1 MTKLIKFELSHKK
14 WLRHYQQ
21 IGFVWA
27 IFIVS
32 ALPFFLMLSATRPEL
47 QNQGN
52 QLLSKLPLIGSPYAA
67 ITKWYTDNVS
77 PVEELRILVTFP
89 DKWEGRWFDIDKNY
103 ARFEKYFADHIGF
116 RDLMIRSKNELD
128 YRLFRTS
135 TRVYFGKESEIY
147 GRPLIDIELPRSE
160 AILDSPEKILV
171 IHREILNYTKK
182 LKAQGV
188 TTLFITPMQK
198 EYFMPGLLPFFAP
211 RLPEAT
217 HFMTF
222 YGQLK
227 SDPALNFVDV
237 FGIIKS
243 IQGIYPIYYHQDFHW
258 TNMAALAVA
267 KTTTNLIA
275 SLENS
280 ETRWQHPTEIQYLP
294 FTGSDARFSARLFAS
309 DKMPEPELIK
319 TWKDVHTLSPL
330 DIKKTGLEYETD
342 TVESPNL
349 LPPTCMYGN
358 SFSDGLRHAGLLD
371 YFQKFT
377 KIDRQLSLSKVPDVI
392 KGRCKYLIVQVLD
405 IQAGHWLSLSQ

>member
-1 MTKLIKFELSHKK
+1 MKEIIKLKLSNKK

-27 IFIVS
+27 IFIIS
-32 ALPFFLMLSATRPEL
+32 ALPFFLTLFAARPEL
-47 QNQGN
+47 QSSGN
-52 QLLSKLPLIGSPYAA
+52 QFLGKLPLIGSPYAA
-67 ITKWYTDNVS
+67 MTKWYTDNVN
-77 PVEELRILVTFP
+77 PVEELRPLVAFP
-89 DKWEGRWFDIDKNY
+89 DSWEGRWLDIDKNY

-147 GRPLIDIELPRSE
+147 GRPLIDIQLPMTE
-160 AILDSPEKILV
+160 VILDTPEKIEA
-171 IHREILNYTKK
+171 IHRGILSYTKK

-188 TTLFITPMQK
+188 TTLFIAPMQK

-217 HFMTF
+217 HFMTL

-227 SDPALNFVDV
+227 SDPALYFVDV

-258 TNMAALAVA
+258 TNMTALAVA

-309 DKMPEPELIK
+309 DKMPEPQLIK
-319 TWKDVHTLSPL
+319 SWKDIHATLQL
-330 DIKKTGLEYETD
+330 DVKKTGLEFETD
-342 TVESPNL
+342 TLDSPNL

-358 SFSDGLRHAGLLD
+358 SFSDGMLVAGLPD

-377 KIDRQLSLSKVPDVI
+377 KISRHLELSKVPDLI

-405 IQAGHWLSLSQ
+405 IQAGHLLSLGQ